1 MAGSRTENHSRP
13 RFAQRKGPRQ
23 ERSRVTVD
31 SIMQATLE
39 LIAQDGFPALTTTR
53 IAARAGI
60 SVGSLYEYFP
70 NREAILLSLYE
81 STSSNVANTARRI
94 VLDILDLPVEQGIP
108 KSIEALLAVHGA
120 NKLILLDL
128 VTEMPELKLATHPVS
143 YDNLVRSSVSTYLQ
157 HLGAEMTP
165 KELER
170 RLFFIKQILMGCI
183 RQYLQHPPTRTSRRE
198 FVADLSRILV
208 PYVKEVQLPVIP
220 KNRKPHS

>member
-1 MAGSRTENHSRP
+1 MATSKTPAHP
-13 RFAQRKGPRQ
+13 KARFAPRKGPRQ
-23 ERSRVTVD
+23 QRSRVTVD

-39 LIAQDGFPALTTTR
+39 LVGKDGFHALTTTR

-70 NREAILLSLYE
+70 NREAILLSLFE
-81 STSSNVANTARRI
+81 STSSAVANSARRI

-108 KSIEALLAVHGA
+108 KSIEALLSVHGA
-120 NKLILLDL
+120 NKLVLLDL
-128 VTEMPELKLATHPVS
+128 VSEMPELKLAHHPVS

-157 HLGAEMTP
+157 HLGADLSP
-165 KELER
+165 KEMER

-198 FVADLSRILV
+198 FIDDLSRILV
-208 PYVKEVQLPVIP
+208 PYIREVQVPLPSRG
-220 KNRKPHS
+220 KARKS